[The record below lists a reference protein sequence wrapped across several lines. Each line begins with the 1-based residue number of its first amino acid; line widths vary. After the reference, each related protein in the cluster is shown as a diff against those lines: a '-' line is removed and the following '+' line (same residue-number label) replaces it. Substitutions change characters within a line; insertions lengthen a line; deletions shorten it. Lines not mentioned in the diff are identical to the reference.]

1 MASPLKP
8 TMTVIVGPTPNT
20 AEPPTVTSSAVNP
33 VTPSLKSMSKT
44 SGKSSEVADCPEPSD
59 TATVGTV
66 SSRMLVSDV
75 PVAEFPAL
83 SVETIEAVIRP
94 SASPLR
100 SIVVALLTDPVYVA
114 VSPLISVN
122 VTTALASLSK
132 PATVNSALASSV
144 ASMNPSPSLIVT
156 DRFGAASATVS
167 LSLVSLADAEFPA
180 PSMAVIAAVMLP
192 SGSELRLAEKV
203 PSPPTLAVTVA
214 PPPLLVNSMVP
225 SASASNPAT
234 VKLTLDSSDVLMNP
248 SPSLIVID
256 RFAAASAVVSFV
268 LVSLVPVAEF
278 PAVSVAVIAAVI
290 VPSLSELR
298 SMDVEPSAVMAEVIA
313 APPPELENVTM
324 ASASTSSPATVKL
337 TLESSDELMKPSPPS
352 SIVTDRS
359 PRPSAVVSLRNPWT
373 SAGPVGMPN
382 PSNSTAEKFEN
393 PSGVELILI
402 PDAEKS
408 PDPSAV
414 TVSVPV
420 IPGPEIPTLEP
431 GVAPSPTMTTFA
443 CSAALTVKSAPPIPK
458 ISTAS
463 NFLSSSDS

>member
-1 MASPLKP
+1 M
-8 TMTVIVGPTPNT
+8 VIVGPTPNA
-20 AEPPTVTSSAVNP
+20 AEPATVTSAAVNP

-75 PVAEFPAL
+75 PVAEFPAS
-83 SVETIEAVIRP
+83 SVETIEAVTRP

-100 SIVVALLTDPVYVA
+100 SIVLGPLTDPEYVA

-122 VTTALASLSK
+122 VTTAIASLSK
-132 PATVNSALASSV
+132 PATVNPTFVSSD

-180 PSMAVIAAVMLP
+180 PSMAVIAAVTVP
-192 SGSELRLAEKV
+192 SPSELRSTETV
-203 PSPPTLAVTVA
+203 PSPPTLLVTE
-214 PPPLLVNSMVP
+214 PPPLLVNVTVP
-225 SASASNPAT
+225 VASASNPAT
-234 VKLTLDSSDVLMNP
+234 LNPMTDSSDVLMNP

-256 RFAAASAVVSFV
+256 RFGAASAVVSFV
-268 LVSLVPVAEF
+268 LVSLAPMAVF
-278 PAVSVAVIAAVI
+278 PAVSLAVIAAVI
-290 VPSLSELR
+290 VPSLSKLR
-298 SMDVEPSAVMAEVIA
+298 SMDVEPSAVMAEVIGV
-313 APPPELENVTM
+313 PPPELENVTT
-324 ASASTSSPATVKL
+324 ASASVSSPATVKL

-359 PRPSAVVSLRNPWT
+359 PKPSAVVSLRNAWT

-393 PSGVELILI
+393 PSGVELISI
-402 PDAEKS
+402 PDAEKL
-408 PDPSAV
+408 PNASAV
-414 TVSVPV
+414 TVSAPV

-431 GVAPSPTMTTFA
+431 GVAPFPSMTTFA
-443 CSAALTVKSAPPIPK
+443 CSTELTVKSGPPIPK
-458 ISTAS
+458 ISAAS
-463 NFLSSSDS
+463 KCFGSSAS